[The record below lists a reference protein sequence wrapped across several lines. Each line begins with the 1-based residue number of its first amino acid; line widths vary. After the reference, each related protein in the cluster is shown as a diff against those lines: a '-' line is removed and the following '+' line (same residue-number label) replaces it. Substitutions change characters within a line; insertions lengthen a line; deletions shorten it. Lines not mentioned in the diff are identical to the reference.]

1 MLDNQPNVCADI
13 TSPQHPFQI
22 VHAKLNSS
30 LFLLSNNSNPF
41 NFIIDSGNYS
51 DGKGIVPSY
60 L

>member
-41 NFIIDSGNYS
+41 NFIIDSGN
-51 DGKGIVPSY
+51 
-60 L
+60 